1 MNEQN
6 FTATEW
12 KDLQVYRSYFKDDGH
27 LDFRPL
33 IQQVLKKETL
43 FRILYRQVWNMTSED
58 SDYNFAYA
66 FERIF
71 SEISLNHNLDEVHTL
86 LPALKIDAGILEHL
100 VTLAG
105 QGHEVVYG
113 IHAEASQVSPDYSLI
128 TETWKSINKIDRD
141 IELIGHTNPSLKPL
155 VLIFQFARE
164 ALEGNDLLSLSEKSA
179 GNYRELVMRASALL
193 ELVNKFITNN
203 EPEKDLHET
212 DNLAHAVQHI

>member
-1 MNEQN
+1 M
-6 FTATEW
+6 
-12 KDLQVYRSYFKDDGH
+12 
-27 LDFRPL
+27 
-33 IQQVLKKETL
+33 
-43 FRILYRQVWNMTSED
+43 
-58 SDYNFAYA
+58 
-66 FERIF
+66 
-71 SEISLNHNLDEVHTL
+71 
-86 LPALKIDAGILEHL
+86 
-100 VTLAG
+100 
-105 QGHEVVYG
+105 
-113 IHAEASQVSPDYSLI
+113 I